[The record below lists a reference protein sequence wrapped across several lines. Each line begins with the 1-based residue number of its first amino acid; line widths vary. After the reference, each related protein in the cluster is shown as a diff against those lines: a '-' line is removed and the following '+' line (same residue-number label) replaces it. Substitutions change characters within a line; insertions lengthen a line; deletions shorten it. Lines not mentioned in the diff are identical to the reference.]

1 MGGGGGGGIYNKIFI
16 FFLDGANDCVAMKKA
31 DIGLSLSQ
39 EEASLASDFTS
50 LDAQIGSLIVLI
62 KEGRCALCTSI
73 NCFKFM
79 TLYSMIQFLAVS
91 ILYLFDADMTTYQYI
106 YADVLL
112 VIPLAFTMNISRP
125 AETLSVKS
133 PIYKLLSF
141 PVLFSVI
148 GQICIIFIFQIISV
162 AILMN
167 YKWYKSNS
175 DLNSLEEIEEGESP
189 SYENNVKPS
198 KQFLFYLFL

>member
-1 MGGGGGGGIYNKIFI
+1 
-16 FFLDGANDCVAMKKA
+16 MKKA

-50 LDAQIGSLIVLI
+50 QEARISSLIVLI
-62 KEGRCALCTSI
+62 KEGRSALCTSI

-91 ILYLFDADMTTYQYI
+91 ILYLFDADMTTYQYV

-112 VIPLAFTMNISRP
+112 VIPLAFTMNLSKP
-125 AETLSVKS
+125 AEILSVKT
-133 PIYKLLSF
+133 PIFKLLSF

-148 GQICIIFIFQIISV
+148 GQICIVFIFQTISIGV
-162 AILMN
+162 LMS

-175 DLNSLEEIEEGESP
+175 ELNTIEQIEEGESP
-189 SYENNVKPS
+189 SFENNVK
-198 KQFLFYLFL
+198 LFFYYF

>member
-1 MGGGGGGGIYNKIFI
+1 
-16 FFLDGANDCVAMKKA
+16 MKKA

-112 VIPLAFTMNISRP
+112 VIPLAFTMNLSRP

-148 GQICIIFIFQIISV
+148 GQIFIVFIFQIISV
-162 AILMN
+162 AILIN

-175 DLNSLEEIEEGESP
+175 EINSLEAIEEGESP
-189 SYENNVKPS
+189 CYENNVKTS
-198 KQFLFYLFL
+198 KVFGFIYFY

>member
-1 MGGGGGGGIYNKIFI
+1 
-16 FFLDGANDCVAMKKA
+16 MKKA

-50 LDAQIGSLIVLI
+50 QEAKISSLIVLI

-79 TLYSMIQFLAVS
+79 TLYSMIQFLCVS
-91 ILYLFDADMTTYQYI
+91 ILYMFNANMSIEQYI

-112 VIPLAFTMNISRP
+112 VIPLAFTMNLSKP
-125 AETLSVKS
+125 AKELSIKS

-141 PVLFSVI
+141 EVLFSVI
-148 GQICIIFIFQIISV
+148 GQICIVFIFQIIGIMV
-162 AILMN
+162 LLKQN
-167 YKWYKSNS
+167 WYISNS
-175 DLNSLEEIEEGESP
+175 TLNSMETLAIGGSS
-189 SYENNVKPS
+189 SYENNV
-198 KQFLFYLFL
+198 